1 MIGIKHNEDQDE
13 QKQDALSDVPLPV
26 ENDEWFSE
34 SGYDGQLAVD
44 VYQTADTIVIKSPI
58 AGVAAE
64 DIDIAVNGDVVTIR
78 GRRQQGEKI
87 ADKDYLFQECYW
99 GGFSRSIILP
109 ADVQTEKVVAEMKNG
124 VLTVRMPKARSQSV
138 RVIPV
143 RSRDE

>member
-1 MIGIKHNEDQDE
+1 MIGIKRGEDQE
-13 QKQDALSDVPLPV
+13 EKQQDAQVGIPLPA
-26 ENDEWFSE
+26 ENDDWFSE

-64 DIDIAVNGDVVTIR
+64 DIDISVNGDVVTIR

-109 ADVQTEKVVAEMKNG
+109 ADVQTEKVIAEMKNG
-124 VLTVRMPKARSQSV
+124 VLIVRMPKAKAQSV

-143 RSRDE
+143 RSKDE

>member
-1 MIGIKHNEDQDE
+1 MIGIKRGEDQE
-13 QKQDALSDVPLPV
+13 EKQQDVPPDAALPV
-26 ENDEWFSE
+26 ENDDWFSE

-44 VYQTADTIVIKSPI
+44 VYQTADVIVIKSPI

-64 DIDIAVNGDVVTIR
+64 DIDISVNGDVVTIR

-87 ADKDYLFQECYW
+87 PDKDYLFQECYW

-109 ADVQTEKVVAEMKNG
+109 ADVQTEKVIAEMKNG
-124 VLTVRMPKARSQSV
+124 VLTVRMPKAKSQSV

>member
-1 MIGIKHNEDQDE
+1 MIGIKHSEE
-13 QKQDALSDVPLPV
+13 QEEKKQEVPADVPLPV
-26 ENDEWFSE
+26 ENDDWFSE

-44 VYQTADTIVIKSPI
+44 VYQTPDAIVIKSPI

-64 DIDIAVNGDVVTIR
+64 DIDISVNGDVVTIR

-87 ADKDYLFQECYW
+87 QDKDYLFQECYW

-109 ADVQTEKVVAEMKNG
+109 ADVQTEKVIAEMKNG
-124 VLTVRMPKARSQSV
+124 VLTVRMPKAKSQSV